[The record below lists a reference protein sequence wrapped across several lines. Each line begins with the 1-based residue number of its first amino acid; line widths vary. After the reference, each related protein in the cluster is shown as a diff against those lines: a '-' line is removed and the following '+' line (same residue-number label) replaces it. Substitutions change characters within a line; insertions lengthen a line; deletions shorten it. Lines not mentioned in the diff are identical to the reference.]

1 MQKTQRLIV
10 IGGGIAGLAAARAAR
25 EEAGKELEILVLE
38 REARVGGKA
47 TSHREDGWHVE
58 LGPTGFLDNEP
69 ALDRLVEVAGL
80 AKLPARAAAAHRF
93 LVRDGRM
100 REIHA
105 HPLKFLASGVLSPRG
120 TLRLCAEPF
129 VRRRV
134 DSSDES
140 VFEFAERRLGRQAAE
155 RLIAPMVLGVFAGD
169 AGRLSLRSAFPRMAE
184 LEAEHGSLVKA
195 LIRLSRSKRKHGGP
209 AGPSGALTSFAGGI
223 EELPLAL
230 AERGGFEVRT
240 NAEVEAIVHDPA
252 ADRWSVTLRGAAES
266 VPADGLVLAG
276 EAWSAAGL
284 LAPLDEALARELADI
299 SCPHVSVVALGF
311 DEEALRRVPTG
322 FGALVQR
329 GGPLRILGVLWDT
342 HLFDGRSPDRRL
354 LMRAMI
360 GGAVD
365 PDAASLSEDELLD
378 VARRDVST
386 LFGLRDDPV
395 FAHVRRWPR
404 AIPQYELGH
413 SERLSRIR
421 ARLARWNVRAA
432 GLELAGGYLEGV
444 AFGKAARSGMEAGR
458 RAVRRMV
465 SSVTGE
471 HGGLARGLDQIPIAH
486 S

>member
-1 MQKTQRLIV
+1 MTDVKRLIV

-25 EEAGKELEILVLE
+25 EEAGEELEILVLE

-80 AKLPARAAAAHRF
+80 AKLPAREAAAHRF

-105 HPLKFLASGVLSPRG
+105 HPLKFLASGVLSPPG

-129 VRRRV
+129 IRKRV
-134 DSSDES
+134 DSRDES
-140 VFEFAERRLGRQAAE
+140 VFAFAERRLGRQAAE

-169 AGRLSLRSAFPRMAE
+169 ARRLSLRSAFPRMAE

-195 LIRLSRSKRKHGGP
+195 LIRLARSKRKHGGP
-209 AGPSGALTSFAGGI
+209 AGPSGTLTSFAGGL

-230 AERGGFEVRT
+230 ADRGGFDVRT
-240 NAEVEAIVHDPA
+240 NAEVESIAPDPTSE
-252 ADRWSVTLRGAAES
+252 RWMVALRGAAES
-266 VPADGLVLAG
+266 LPADGLVLAG
-276 EAWSAAGL
+276 EAWSAAEL
-284 LAPLDEALARELADI
+284 LAHLDERLARELAGI
-299 SCPHVSVVALGF
+299 ACPHVSVVALGYG
-311 DEEALRRVPTG
+311 EEALRRVPTG

-342 HLFDGRSPDRRL
+342 HLFAGRSPDRRL

-365 PDAASLSEDELLD
+365 PEAATSSEEELLD
-378 VARRDVST
+378 VAHRDVSK
-386 LFGLRDDPV
+386 LLGLRDAPV
-395 FAHVRRWPR
+395 FTHVRRWPR

-421 ARLARWNVRAA
+421 ASLARWNVRAA

-465 SSVTGE
+465 RSVTYERTGSPNP
-471 HGGLARGLDQIPIAH
+471 A
-486 S
+486 